1 MSQTISAVILNE
13 TTSLYD
19 VISFI
24 TNNNSDKHVY
34 INLDTIVDYIYIK
47 SILSNTSKLRT
58 KAIQQLGTYDFK
70 GLTRKQIAKKI
81 LNDMTKLNIMVFVYS
96 LEYKI
101 RDELNIK
108 KIQFNDDIKIES
120 NIIVIDVNDY
130 LATKIKEYVNVAYDP
145 TCLSSIQMKN

>member
-34 INLDTIVDYIYIK
+34 INLDTIVNYIYIK
-47 SILSNTSKLRT
+47 SVLSNTSKLRT